1 MGLEGGVGFRLSV
14 IRESSRPRI
23 SPASVTARAVSFRWV
38 GMVIRGVVIGGI
50 FVERR

>member
-1 MGLEGGVGFRLSV
+1 MGLEGGVSFRLSV

-23 SPASVTARAVSFRWV
+23 SPVRVTARAVSFRWV

>member
-1 MGLEGGVGFRLSV
+1 MGLEGGVSFRLSV
-14 IRESSRPRI
+14 ISESSRPRI

-38 GMVIRGVVIGGI
+38 GIVIRGVVIGGI